1 MAFNFTGRIKAGYMT
16 AFILLL
22 FSYLLTFYTTRQL
35 TSQNKILNH
44 TSEVINNLEQLHSS
58 VKDITIGIRG
68 FIIMRDSKY
77 LLAYFSGKRNV
88 DSLRK
93 ILVYLTSDNPAQQ
106 ERLRSLDTLVKRKNE
121 IAESSLQLFRDSM
134 DLPPA
139 QIAELT
145 IISKRNSDSVRDLIQ
160 LMESTEERLKK
171 VRSSDVSSASTAIK
185 VVNLGSATLS
195 ILLIVY
201 SLITYN
207 FENKAK
213 KQADIRARGYHR
225 QLEERIVELNR
236 LNKELE
242 ELKTMEKFAIT
253 GRIAR
258 AIGHEVRNPLTNIG
272 LAAEQLNTQVP
283 VNSETSVLLE
293 MVNRNVLRINQLIT
307 ELLESSKFG
316 ELRYS
321 DNLINCILDEALIL
335 AMDRIQLKKARLV
348 KNYEGGMPKV
358 SIDAD
363 KMKVALLNIIVNALE
378 AMPDEIG
385 VLSLKTE
392 EFSGKCIVTISD
404 NGIGMDKETISKI
417 FEPYFTNKIKGNGLG
432 LTHTQNIIL
441 NHKGTIEVKSELGK
455 GSSFMIALE
464 FA

>member
-1 MAFNFTGRIKAGYMT
+1 
-16 AFILLL
+16 
-22 FSYLLTFYTTRQL
+22 
-35 TSQNKILNH
+35 
-44 TSEVINNLEQLHSS
+44 
-58 VKDITIGIRG
+58 
-68 FIIMRDSKY
+68 
-77 LLAYFSGKRNV
+77 
-88 DSLRK
+88 
-93 ILVYLTSDNPAQQ
+93 
-106 ERLRSLDTLVKRKNE
+106 
-121 IAESSLQLFRDSM
+121 
-134 DLPPA
+134 
-139 QIAELT
+139 
-145 IISKRNSDSVRDLIQ
+145 
-160 LMESTEERLKK
+160 MESTEERLKK